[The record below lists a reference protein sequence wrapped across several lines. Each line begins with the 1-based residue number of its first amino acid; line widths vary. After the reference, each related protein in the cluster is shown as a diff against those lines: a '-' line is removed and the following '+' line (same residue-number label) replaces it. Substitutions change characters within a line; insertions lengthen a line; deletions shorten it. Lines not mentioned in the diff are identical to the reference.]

1 MKADNPLAPNMA
13 APATLNVFVCTGP
26 VCGQAGLDLARAAR
40 ELAKDPS
47 MNGRL
52 TIQREVC
59 LGYCHQGP
67 NVMLCDNADPW
78 GHAPLAGS
86 PGTKVLH
93 EMDLAKLKD
102 QIDQTLTKS

>member
-1 MKADNPLAPNMA
+1 VKADNPLAPNMA

-67 NVMLCDNADPW
+67 NVMLCENADPW